1 VAVVDVT
8 VEGLGA
14 VLAPIVFGAEDWA
27 VWVAFG
33 WVVLVAVAL
42 VVRVLRR

>member
-1 VAVVDVT
+1 VAVVGVT
-8 VEGLGA
+8 VEGLRA
-14 VLAPIVFGAEDWA
+14 VLAPIVFGEQDGA

-33 WVVLVAVAL
+33 VVVLVAVAL